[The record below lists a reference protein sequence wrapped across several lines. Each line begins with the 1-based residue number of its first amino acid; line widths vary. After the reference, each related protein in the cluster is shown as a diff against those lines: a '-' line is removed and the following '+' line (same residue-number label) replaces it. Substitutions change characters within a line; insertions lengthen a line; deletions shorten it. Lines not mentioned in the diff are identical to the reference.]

1 MAALFLAACPLRPSD
16 VCDGGVS
23 VCELGVTFPYKC
35 NNFWGSSIASCEVS
49 LIQAHSWCA
58 ENGGGSNAASELDCY
73 DYGSGTETGG
83 GTEWDPGSYV
93 TSAGRGV
100 YWINSDLVDG
110 LKRDFTIMENDSTIL
125 VESGASEYFQLSG
138 VAVGDLADVL
148 GLQTGDILLSVN
160 GQSLNGIEAAIDAYD
175 EVESARQLALSFSR
189 QGTTYTYYYN
199 IH

>member
-1 MAALFLAACPLRPSD
+1 
-16 VCDGGVS
+16 
-23 VCELGVTFPYKC
+23 
-35 NNFWGSSIASCEVS
+35 
-49 LIQAHSWCA
+49 
-58 ENGGGSNAASELDCY
+58 
-73 DYGSGTETGG
+73 
-83 GTEWDPGSYV
+83 
-93 TSAGRGV
+93 
-100 YWINSDLVDG
+100 
-110 LKRDFTIMENDSTIL
+110 MENDSTIL